1 MLGTQSSLKTISL
14 AVLVLLTVG
23 LAGCLE
29 SDDGLPESYEQARD
43 APGTEW
49 EPTNA
54 ESPITL
60 RLLEP
65 SGTTVNVEETTI
77 VFLLYDSEADEPVRN
92 VTFAPQDGFEE
103 NCSPSHDFCAMM
115 PEMGHG
121 TSPEESPE
129 HHGFGVYEGMTN
141 FSMSGEWILNV
152 RADVDGERLEYEIAL
167 TAE

>member
-1 MLGTQSSLKTISL
+1 MLETQSSLWTVSL
-14 AVLVLLTVG
+14 AALVVLTAG
-23 LAGCLE
+23 LAGCAG
-29 SDDGLPESYEQARD
+29 SDDGLPESYEEARD

-54 ESPITL
+54 DSPVTL
-60 RLLEP
+60 RLIQP
-65 SGTTVNVEETTI
+65 SGTTVAVEETTI

-92 VTFAPQDGFEE
+92 VTFAPQDDFED

-129 HHGFGVYEGMTN
+129 HHGLGIYEGMTN
-141 FSMSGEWILNV
+141 FSMSGDWILNV
-152 RADVDGERLEYEIAL
+152 RADVDGERLEYEIDL